1 MPLAFATLYLVWG
14 STYLALRQL
23 VAAAPAGISAGLR
36 FATAGAI
43 LYVLARRRGAPRP
56 SASQWRTAA
65 VIGACMFTI
74 GSGSVAYGQAAG
86 VPSGTAALLIATVPL
101 WMTVLGRLR
110 GEGTPLSAW
119 IGLLLGFGGV
129 AWLVRPGAGLPAAS
143 LWLVLGAA
151 AWAHGSLAYRRQR
164 APMGALMAAG
174 TQMLAGGA
182 LLTIVGACAGEL
194 STPSQLDGSA
204 VVAWVYL
211 VAVGSV
217 VGFAT
222 YTWLLGRVAPAKVAT
237 YAYVNP
243 VVALALGAAAGEP
256 LTIDALAAMVLVL
269 VAVAW
274 TIRARDPTAA
284 ARTAPLPREPA
295 AEP

>member
-14 STYLALRQL
+14 STYLALRHL
-23 VAAAPAGISAGLR
+23 VAAAPAGLSAGLR

-43 LYVLARRRGAPRP
+43 LYVIARRRGAPRP

-65 VIGACMFTI
+65 VIGAFLFTI

-86 VPSGTAALLIATVPL
+86 VPSGTAAMLIATVPL

-110 GEGTPLSAW
+110 GQSTPLSAW

-143 LWLVLGAA
+143 LWLVFGAA
-151 AWAHGSLAYRRQR
+151 AWAHGSLSLRRGR
-164 APMGALMAAG
+164 EPMGALMAAG
-174 TQMLAGGA
+174 TQMLAGGT
-182 LLTIVGACAGEL
+182 LLAIVGACAGEL
-194 STPSQLDGSA
+194 AVPSQLDAPA
-204 VVAWVYL
+204 VLAWVYL

-243 VVALALGAAAGEP
+243 VVALVLGAAAGEP
-256 LTIDALAAMVLVL
+256 ITLDAVAAMALVL

-274 TIRARDPTAA
+274 TIRARDPVAA
-284 ARTAPLPREPA
+284 ARAVPPSPPDPGR
-295 AEP
+295 